1 MHDVHRSAFCVVLFC
16 VRRNSQN
23 SWNAWVCG
31 VHAGEFC
38 LKRASLTVGSC
49 VFVAGQQQQFHA
61 FAFGQRP
68 FLGGHFASPLD
79 PLQRADSLSFRM
91 PAMSNCQSKSLSPFG
106 SEWAAFAFSSSMLL
120 ILMCI
125 KWSDASRCRLIDPAW
140 LPFWVE

>member
-1 MHDVHRSAFCVVLFC
+1 MCIVVLSVSCCFAC
-16 VRRNSQN
+16 VEI
-23 SWNAWVCG
+23 VKIVGMHECG

-91 PAMSNCQSKSLSPFG
+91 PAMSNCQSKSLSLSG
-106 SEWAAFAFSSSMLL
+106 SRSAPSEPLL
-120 ILMCI
+120 LFPASTCRLLLMCI
-125 KWSDASRCRLIDPAW
+125 KWSDTSRCRLIDPVW
-140 LPFWVE
+140 LPF